1 MGARLWVTRETTR
14 AKSRS
19 FSEPASFR
27 NPSLPRSQVR
37 DGFLVSASVQPQ
49 ISKEREGVVWCTI
62 PRACPSPACGRGA
75 LLRHAFVALRAMWL
89 PVRCRG
95 SALHVVMVDS
105 CYRVAP
111 GSPQDSQFDRD
122 AYLQSLANEVLLAM
136 RASVASSA
144 ASHVPHWQARC
155 RSTTRP
161 VSMTPVRAHR
171 SACALGP

>member
-1 MGARLWVTRETTR
+1 MAF
-14 AKSRS
+14 S
-19 FSEPASFR
+19 F
-27 NPSLPRSQVR
+27 PRPYNHK
-37 DGFLVSASVQPQ
+37 FT
-49 ISKEREGVVWCTI
+49 KEREGVVWCTI

-75 LLRHAFVALRAMWL
+75 LLRHAFVALRATWL

-122 AYLQSLANEVLLAM
+122 AYLQSLANEVLLAV

>member
-1 MGARLWVTRETTR
+1 M
-14 AKSRS
+14 
-19 FSEPASFR
+19 
-27 NPSLPRSQVR
+27 
-37 DGFLVSASVQPQ
+37 
-49 ISKEREGVVWCTI
+49 VWCVQSRV
-62 PRACPSPACGRGA
+62 RAR
-75 LLRHAFVALRAMWL
+75 RLRAGAARYFATHSLRCVRWL

-122 AYLQSLANEVLLAM
+122 AYLQSLANEVLLAV